1 MRLSISSSLLV
12 LADDQGADNAVSN
25 AEDTIELQGEAGG
38 GSKGHEDV
46 VAVVLVVDGIGQTA
60 LAPLVNLG
68 QSAVGL
74 HQVLEL
80 GHESGGRLLAQVGV
94 QNVDSLVVRA
104 ELCHVLCTSLWTY
117 GPHISD
123 EGKDELSVSNT
134 NKLYYYIKNSG
145 VVKKKMQKENSLRR
159 AKISQLRDNIADNDE
174 QMKNMQEE
182 DRKKNAGVNV
192 KDGDN
197 ANLSASNI
205 DGTVS
210 HGSSQSSDENLDGG
224 SLNVDILTVSAQNVV
239 DGIRIS
245 NLDGNITA
253 NNANGAGGGPMN
265 MEQFGRMLN
274 FQSLHEKNVK
284 NKSMLEE
291 LELEDKKGQADYTA
305 TRRKAF
311 ARLGSTLAAT
321 AVGMGAADNI
331 GDAAIVANAIDMP
344 LDYIS
349 DKKIDSKTYKTAAR
363 KLNDEINTQTEAL
376 RKDLESKGYSE
387 ESIDRKVRI
396 TTRDKVD
403 LKAEFDSKIITT
415 PSIKNGAK
423 MIKNA
428 VNTVSEQGLRQT
440 VSNIASSAKDK
451 AGISTKYA
459 AKLWSEHQK
468 DKRYGQ
474 DLRMQRI
481 QTKRKARSDK
491 IRNIDN
497 I

>member
-1 MRLSISSSLLV
+1 MNKGGGIFQEWFKNLTILIFTQSFHAIFMVFILKIISTISIEQVESAAFS
-12 LADDQGADNAVSN
+12 
-25 AEDTIELQGEAGG
+25 AEDGMLGLISIGAIWSLTKFEDLIKGIFGIKD
-38 GSKGHEDV
+38 SKFLG
-46 VAVVLVVDGIGQTA
+46 GIGKNFSHSMA
-60 LAPLVNLG
+60 SLG
-68 QSAVGL
+68 SAASMAKRTI
-74 HQVLEL
+74 QPF
-80 GHESGGRLLAQVGV
+80 Q
-94 QNVDSLVVRA
+94 DM
-104 ELCHVLCTSLWTY
+104 
-117 GPHISD
+117 
-123 EGKDELSVSNT
+123 
-134 NKLYYYIKNSG
+134 
-145 VVKKKMQKENSLRR
+145 KKMQKENSLRR
-159 AKISQLRDNIADNDE
+159 VKISQLRDNIADNDE

-210 HGSSQSSDENLDGG
+210 YGSSQSSDENLDGG
-224 SLNVDILTVSAQNVV
+224 SLNVDNLTVSAQNVV

-274 FQSLHEKNVK
+274 FQSLHEKNTK

-481 QTKRKARSDK
+481 QSKRKARSDK